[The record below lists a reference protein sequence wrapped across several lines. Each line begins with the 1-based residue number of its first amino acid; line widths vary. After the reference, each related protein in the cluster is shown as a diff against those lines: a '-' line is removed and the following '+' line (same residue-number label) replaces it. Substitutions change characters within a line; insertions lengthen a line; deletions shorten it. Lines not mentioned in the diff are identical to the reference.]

1 MDISIVSWFRAE
13 YAFFALVS
21 LSIFGLV
28 IEFFDEYPAD
38 SGRAIFV
45 GVATVVSGYFILK
58 KYDLSVNAWVYAAI
72 AIVAPAVYFM
82 IKAWSMTNKT
92 TQKLVSVTQESI
104 YARIERKFDKYAGMA
119 PLRARTLY
127 IKKVIDFLRSQ
138 EIITWDQLVQE
149 TNAIFSKTLNE
160 KNVHGDY
167 CYKPEHLTNMFISDI
182 LALLLQEVNEENPMF
197 MEIKPIWEVR
207 NAHSER
213 SFNEL
218 IQRPHVPWLELE
230 FNMPLFYG
238 SLIQFVL
245 TWPATFVKSLRIAI
259 TWTIQSIF
267 KSKAQKQINYL
278 S

>member
-1 MDISIVSWFRAE
+1 MDISILSWFRAE
-13 YAFFALVS
+13 YAFFALVT
-21 LSIFGLV
+21 LSVFGLI

-45 GVATVVSGYFILK
+45 GVATAVSGYFILK
-58 KYDLSVNAWVYAAI
+58 KYDLSVNAWVYATI
-72 AIVAPAVYFM
+72 AVVAPAIYFM
-82 IKAWSMTNKT
+82 IRAWSMTNKAT
-92 TQKLVSVTQESI
+92 KKLVGVTQESI
-104 YARIERKFDKYAGMA
+104 YARIERRFDKYAGMA

-127 IKKVIDFLRSQ
+127 IKKVIDFLRGK

-149 TNAIFSKTLNE
+149 TNVTFSKALNE

-167 CYKPEHLTNMFISDI
+167 CYKPEHLTNMFISDV
-182 LALLLQEVNEENPMF
+182 LTLLLEEVNEENPMF

-207 NAHSER
+207 NAHRER
-213 SFNEL
+213 CFDQL

-238 SLIQFVL
+238 SMIQFIL
-245 TWPATFVKSLRIAI
+245 TWPATFVKNLRIAI